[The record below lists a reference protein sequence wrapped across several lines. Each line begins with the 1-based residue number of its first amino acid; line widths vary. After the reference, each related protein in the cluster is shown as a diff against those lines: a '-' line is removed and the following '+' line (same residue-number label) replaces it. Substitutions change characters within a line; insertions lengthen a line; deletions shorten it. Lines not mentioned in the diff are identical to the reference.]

1 MVATVSVVV
10 LVANT
15 ADLRRVLRNTLG
27 RAGIEY
33 IDLSGKKPDPTTVVA
48 ANVAAAIVE
57 LHRPGMA
64 AAQRLWRL
72 HRAWPGLAV
81 VGVSEYSVFWNS
93 GFQRN
98 WGVREVL
105 PIRVEP
111 NELLRAVGGGFTTSA
126 PDPVW
131 EMLGRAAVD

>member
-10 LVANT
+10 IVANT

-33 IDLSGKKPDPTTVVA
+33 IDLSGKKPDATTVA
-48 ANVAAAIVE
+48 AAEIAAAIVE
-57 LHRPGMA
+57 LHMPGMA
-64 AAQRLWRL
+64 AARRLWRL
-72 HRAWPGLAV
+72 HRIWPGLAV
-81 VGVSEYSVFWNS
+81 VGVSKCAAFWDT

-105 PIRVEP
+105 AIPVEP
-111 NELLRAVGGGFTTSA
+111 DELLHAVGGGFTTSA
-126 PDPVW
+126 PDPV
-131 EMLGRAAVD
+131 